1 MWSRSESIIGR
12 LGLRWSVVA
21 LLALATAGCFQP
33 MYGTGPV
40 AGGGPSVREALAAIE
55 IAQIEAPKGGP
66 EARMA
71 VELQDAL
78 RFALQGGGGA
88 APPTHRLV
96 VRMTLRTTPI
106 TVDVTSGRAE
116 VEVTGI
122 DATYQLMSMTTGKP
136 VASGQTFSR
145 VTSDVPGQQQR
156 FARVRAQRDA
166 EERAARVIADHIR
179 LRLASIVVAGS

>member
-1 MWSRSESIIGR
+1 MWSRNGMGR
-12 LGLRWSVVA
+12 MGLRWSIVAALA
-21 LLALATAGCFQP
+21 LLTAGCFQP
-33 MYGTGPV
+33 MYGTAPV
-40 AGGGPSVREALAAIE
+40 AGGAPNVREALAAIE
-55 IAQIEAPKGGP
+55 IAPIDAPKGGA
-66 EARMA
+66 EARLA
-71 VELQDAL
+71 VEIQDAL

-96 VRMTLRTTPI
+96 VRMVLRTTPI

-122 DATYQLMSMTTGKP
+122 DATYQLLSLATGKP
-136 VASGQTFSR
+136 VATGQTFSR

-156 FARVRAQRDA
+156 CARGRAQRDA

-179 LRLASIVVAGS
+179 LRLASVVIAGS